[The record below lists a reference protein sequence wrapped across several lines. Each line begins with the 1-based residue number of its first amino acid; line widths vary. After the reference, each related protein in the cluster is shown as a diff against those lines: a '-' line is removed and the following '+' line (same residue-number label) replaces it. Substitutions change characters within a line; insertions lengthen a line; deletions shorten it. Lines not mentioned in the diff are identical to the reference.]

1 MAAPDGKSVPSATPS
16 ADAVSA
22 GRPIPAGPGT
32 EAADLS
38 MAHGV
43 ADTASDPSAAA
54 AAGRSPERRPPAGQ
68 STGCRPNARLLRD
81 WSEIRRA
88 YEETD
93 LKVPAIAAMFGIRP
107 EVIYR
112 KASRAGWSSRRGSGR
127 RPGDLPP
134 VDRTALVRRLF
145 LAVEKQI
152 VEIERRFGDGSGAIP
167 DEKDA
172 RTLAALAR
180 TLELLIGLQTTVE
193 PVAAEPE
200 VDIDEFRLDL
210 ARRIEGL
217 RRSE

>member
-1 MAAPDGKSVPSATPS
+1 MAAPDGNSVPSAVPS
-16 ADAVSA
+16 ADTSSADRTIQAGPASEAVGSSA
-22 GRPIPAGPGT
+22 AGWVIGTAADPLAHPPAGPPPG
-32 EAADLS
+32 DRP
-38 MAHGV
+38 
-43 ADTASDPSAAA
+43 TA
-54 AAGRSPERRPPAGQ
+54 RPV
-68 STGCRPNARLLRD
+68 RD
-81 WSEIRRA
+81 WTEIRRA

-93 LKVPAIAAMFGIRP
+93 LKAPAIAAMFGLKP
-107 EVIYR
+107 AVIYR
-112 KASRAGWSSRRGSGR
+112 KASRSGWTSRRGSAQRSGQ
-127 RPGDLPP
+127 LPP
-134 VDRTALVRRLF
+134 IDRTALVRRLF

-193 PVAAEPE
+193 PAAAEPE